1 MDMLLAYDVATYT
14 PEGKRRL
21 RRVAKLCE
29 SYGVRVQ
36 NSVFDLI
43 INPHELETLLARIN
57 DIVEPSTDGVR
68 IYRLYGRE
76 PVAVI
81 GRQRPVATTRG
92 PLVF

>member
-1 MDMLLAYDVATYT
+1 MDLLLAYDVATDT

-36 NSVFDLI
+36 DSVFDLI
-43 INPHELETLLARIN
+43 VNPGELETLLNRMS
-57 DIVEPSTDGVR
+57 DIVEPSSDGVR
-68 IYRLYGRE
+68 IYRIYGRE

-81 GRQRPVATTRG
+81 GRQRSVTTTRG
-92 PLVF
+92 HLIF

>member
-1 MDMLLAYDVATYT
+1 VDLLLAYDVATDT

-43 INPHELETLLARIN
+43 VSQHELETLLAKMK
-57 DIVEPSTDGVR
+57 DVVDPSFDGIR
-68 IYRLYGRE
+68 IYRIYGRD
-76 PVAVI
+76 PVAII
-81 GRQRPVATTRG
+81 GRQRSVTTTRG
-92 PLVF
+92 HLIF